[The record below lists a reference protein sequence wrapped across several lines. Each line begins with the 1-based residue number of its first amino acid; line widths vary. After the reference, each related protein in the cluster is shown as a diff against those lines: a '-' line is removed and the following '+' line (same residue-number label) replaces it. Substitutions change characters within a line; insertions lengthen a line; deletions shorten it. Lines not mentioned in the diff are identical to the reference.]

1 MSSAERKTK
10 CIKIF
15 KQALAHVWAEKST
28 LVAISSSFST
38 NIMFLATY
46 QFGTLVFKQVFK
58 DDDASQDYLDGQL
71 SLYFLIGQL
80 GVIPP
85 IIVYGLIADR
95 FKVWKLVFA
104 NHAVMLAS
112 LVLFVVSVP
121 DEDELYTQDSPQP
134 VGMTIGFVTSIIS
147 ASAVYQIQTTLLAK
161 SLENADMSRGLIMG
175 TMAFITSIGVLII
188 SYGGGHLY
196 GVDNRSPAF
205 IAITAESITVLL
217 IIILALCG
225 ELRI

>member
-1 MSSAERKTK
+1 M
-10 CIKIF
+10 
-15 KQALAHVWAEKST
+15 
-28 LVAISSSFST
+28 
-38 NIMFLATY
+38 Y
-46 QFGTLVFKQVFK
+46 K

-112 LVLFVVSVP
+112 LVLFVASVP
-121 DEDELYTQDSPQP
+121 HEDEIYTEDSPQP

-161 SLENADMSRGLIMG
+161 ALENADLSRGLIMG
-175 TMAFITSIGVLII
+175 ATAFITSIGVLII

-217 IIILALCG
+217 IIILALSKQ
-225 ELRI
+225 LRI